1 MFSILGLKALVY
13 ILIKPLNVSLH
24 YSDGG
29 MKTKQK
35 KRNEPVSNLQE
46 DNLPRLWTLVF
57 HLRLLLSALYI

>member
-1 MFSILGLKALVY
+1 MCLCIIQMVEW
-13 ILIKPLNVSLH
+13 
-24 YSDGG
+24 
-29 MKTKQK
+29 KQNK